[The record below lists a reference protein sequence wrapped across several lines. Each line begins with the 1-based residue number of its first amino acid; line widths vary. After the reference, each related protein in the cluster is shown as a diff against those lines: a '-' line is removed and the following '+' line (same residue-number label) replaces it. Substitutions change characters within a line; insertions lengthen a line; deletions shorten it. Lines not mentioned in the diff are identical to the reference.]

1 MVAREA
7 PNQVTSRG
15 PEQIMADQ
23 PNDDADLLRQSM
35 QGNLAAFNA
44 LYERY
49 QRRIFRFAW
58 HMSESSD
65 IAEEITQEVFMHLI
79 KAPNRYDPAKGSVAG
94 YLFGMARNLTRR
106 TMQQTPQHLPITEE
120 LLEAGEEGVIADF
133 DVFSQLNQMELVAS
147 LRKVVLSLP
156 EPYREVL
163 VLRDLEQMGHR
174 ETADLLQCSMGTVA
188 SRLHRARS
196 LLKTRLTAL
205 GVKNE
210 R

>member
-1 MVAREA
+1 
-7 PNQVTSRG
+7 
-15 PEQIMADQ
+15 MADQ

-196 LLKTRLTAL
+196 LLKMRLTAL